1 MLSRLN
7 TCLFHAKDTL
17 PASIIT
23 GREGQFISETS
34 FKKVRGISDHFDM
47 PATRWLSND
56 QDLGFIG
63 TYDLL
68 PVKTVKGRWAQDKR
82 QHSPSNTYLN
92 IFAQVSDPPAVLHA
106 VH

>member
-47 PATRWLSND
+47 PVIRWLSND

-63 TYDLL
+63 DNHL
-68 PVKTVKGRWAQDKR
+68 
-82 QHSPSNTYLN
+82 
-92 IFAQVSDPPAVLHA
+92 
-106 VH
+106 